1 MKLLAPFLMLTLGA
15 TLGAAGLAVADEPLS
30 DSQALSLLSKY
41 GCQACHQVN
50 GGQNAPSYHAI
61 AREYSSDS
69 SAIDFLQSSVQ
80 NGSSG
85 VFGDSAM
92 PGGDVPSA
100 DLRAMINWIL
110 QLQL

>member
-1 MKLLAPFLMLTLGA
+1 MKMLLPVLMLTLCA
-15 TLGAAGLAVADEPLS
+15 LRPAAADEPLS
-30 DSQALSLLSKY
+30 DTQAFNLLQKY
-41 GCQACHQVN
+41 GCQSCHALD
-50 GGQNAPSYHAI
+50 GGQGGPSYRAI
-61 AREYSSDS
+61 AREYSSDP
-69 SAIDFLQSSVQ
+69 SAIDYLQSSVL

-92 PGGDVPSA
+92 PGTDVPGA

>member
-1 MKLLAPFLMLTLGA
+1 MKLLAPILMLTV
-15 TLGAAGLAVADEPLS
+15 GAAGAAWGDEPIS
-30 DSQALSLLSKY
+30 NSQASALFNQY
-41 GCQACHQVN
+41 GCQQCHSTYTSTSS
-50 GGQNAPSYHAI
+50 GPSFKAI
-61 AREYSSDS
+61 AKEYSSDT
-69 SAIDFLQSSVQ
+69 SAIDYLQSSVL

-92 PGGDVPSA
+92 PGVDVPSS

>member
-1 MKLLAPFLMLTLGA
+1 MKPLVVTLMLTA
-15 TLGAAGLAVADEPLS
+15 GAAGAAWADEPIS
-30 DSQALSLLSKY
+30 NSQASAYFSQY
-41 GCQACHQVN
+41 GCSQCHSVYSSTAN
-50 GGQNAPSYHAI
+50 GPSFKAI
-61 AREYSSDS
+61 AKEYSSDP
-69 SAIDFLQSSVQ
+69 SAIDYLQSSVL

-92 PGGDVPSA
+92 PGVDVPSG

>member
-1 MKLLAPFLMLTLGA
+1 MKLLATVLMLTLA
-15 TLGAAGLAVADEPLS
+15 ALGTAWADEPIG
-30 DSQALSLLSKY
+30 DSQASAYFSKY
-41 GCQACHQVN
+41 GCQACHSTYTN
-50 GGQNAPSYHAI
+50 GPNGPSFRAI
-61 AREYSSDS
+61 AKEYSSDN
-69 SAIDFLQSSVQ
+69 SAIDYLQSSVL

-92 PGGDVPSA
+92 PGTDVPSG

>member
-1 MKLLAPFLMLTLGA
+1 MKLLVPVLMLTLGA
-15 TLGAAGLAVADEPLS
+15 LGTARADEPIGN
-30 DSQALSLLSKY
+30 SQASALFSQY
-41 GCQACHQVN
+41 GCQACHSVYTSTSS
-50 GGQNAPSYHAI
+50 GPSFSAI
-61 AREYSSDS
+61 AKEYSSDA
-69 SAIDFLQSSVQ
+69 SAIDYLQSSVL

-92 PGGDVPSA
+92 PGTDVPSG

>member
-1 MKLLAPFLMLTLGA
+1 MKLLVPILMSTLGA
-15 TLGAAGLAVADEPLS
+15 LGAARADEPIS
-30 DSQALSLLSKY
+30 NSQASAYFSKY
-41 GCQACHQVN
+41 GCQACHSSYTSS
-50 GGQNAPSYHAI
+50 PSGPSFKAI
-61 AREYSSDS
+61 AKEYSGDS
-69 SAIDFLQSSVQ
+69 SAIDYLQSSVL

-92 PGGDVPSA
+92 PGTDVPGS